1 MRVTVRRLQNPRLSR
16 TVTVRRRELRD
27 CASQVGFIRYA
38 QTRGGLPLLESAA
51 MESNT
56 LAGRPGK
63 VMTVVG
69 IVMVALA
76 VLVAI
81 GNAIVK

>member
-1 MRVTVRRLQNPRLSR
+1 
-16 TVTVRRRELRD
+16 
-27 CASQVGFIRYA
+27 
-38 QTRGGLPLLESAA
+38 

-56 LAGRPGK
+56 LPGRPRK

-81 GNAIVK
+81 GNAIFK

>member
-1 MRVTVRRLQNPRLSR
+1 
-16 TVTVRRRELRD
+16 VRRRELRD
-27 CASQVGFIRYA
+27 CASQVSFIRYA
-38 QTRGGLPLLESAA
+38 QTGGLPLLESAA

-56 LAGRPGK
+56 LAGRPRK
-63 VMTVVG
+63 VMTGVG

-81 GNAIVK
+81 GNAIFK